1 MMNVNLDKFTDK
13 GQYKVPEGYFDTLAD
28 RIMANIP
35 EAPIQE
41 EKKKKSAKII
51 SLNTRVKIAVAAAI
65 AGVLISSITIR
76 LYQQDKKLA
85 DVNDAKTEMATT
97 PETYGEEY
105 VNDYIDYAMVDEDD
119 IYKYLSEN

>member
-35 EAPIQE
+35 EAQKQE
-41 EKKKKSAKII
+41 EKKKSAKII

-65 AGVLISSITIR
+65 AGALISSITIR

-85 DVNDAKTEMATT
+85 DVNTKTEMTT
-97 PETYGEEY
+97 NSETYGEEY

>member
-35 EAPIQE
+35 EAPKE
-41 EKKKKSAKII
+41 EKKKSAKII

-65 AGVLISSITIR
+65 AGALISSVTIR

-85 DVNDAKTEMATT
+85 DVNTKTEMTT
-97 PETYGEEY
+97 NSETYGEEY

>member
-41 EKKKKSAKII
+41 KKQKKSAKII

-65 AGVLISSITIR
+65 AGALISSVTIR

-85 DVNDAKTEMATT
+85 DVNTKTEMTTT

>member
-35 EAPIQE
+35 ETPIQE
-41 EKKKKSAKII
+41 EKKKSAKII

-65 AGVLISSITIR
+65 AGALISSITVR

-85 DVNDAKTEMATT
+85 DVNEAKTEMTTT

>member
-1 MMNVNLDKFTDK
+1 MMNVNFDKFTDK

-35 EAPIQE
+35 ETPKQE
-41 EKKKKSAKII
+41 EKQKKSAKII

-65 AGVLISSITIR
+65 VGALISSVTIR
-76 LYQQDKKLA
+76 LYQQDTKLA
-85 DVNDAKTEMATT
+85 NMKAKTEM
-97 PETYGEEY
+97 PNNSETYGEEY

>member
-65 AGVLISSITIR
+65 AGALISSVTIR

-85 DVNDAKTEMATT
+85 NVEAKTEMTTT

>member
-35 EAPIQE
+35 EAPKQE
-41 EKKKKSAKII
+41 EKKKSAKII

-65 AGVLISSITIR
+65 AGALISSVTIR

-85 DVNDAKTEMATT
+85 DVNTKTEMTT
-97 PETYGEEY
+97 NSETYGEEY

>member
-35 EAPIQE
+35 ETPKQE
-41 EKKKKSAKII
+41 EKQKKSAKII

-65 AGVLISSITIR
+65 AGALISSVTIR

-85 DVNDAKTEMATT
+85 DVNTKTEMTT
-97 PETYGEEY
+97 NSETYGEEY

>member
-41 EKKKKSAKII
+41 KKQKKSAKII

-65 AGVLISSITIR
+65 AGVLISSVTVR

-85 DVNDAKTEMATT
+85 DVNTKTEMTTT

>member
-41 EKKKKSAKII
+41 KKQKKSAKII

-65 AGVLISSITIR
+65 AGALISSVTVR

-85 DVNDAKTEMATT
+85 DVNTKTEMTTT

>member
-41 EKKKKSAKII
+41 KKQKKSAKII

-65 AGVLISSITIR
+65 AGALISSITVR

-85 DVNDAKTEMATT
+85 DVNTKTEMTTT

>member
-1 MMNVNLDKFTDK
+1 
-13 GQYKVPEGYFDTLAD
+13 
-28 RIMANIP
+28 MANIP
-35 EAPIQE
+35 EAPKQE
-41 EKKKKSAKII
+41 EKKKSAKII

-65 AGVLISSITIR
+65 AGALISSITIR

-85 DVNDAKTEMATT
+85 DVNEAKTEMTT
-97 PETYGEEY
+97 NPETYGEEY

>member
-35 EAPIQE
+35 EAPKQE
-41 EKKKKSAKII
+41 EKQKRSARII
-51 SLNTRVKIAVAAAI
+51 SINTRVKIAVAAAI
-65 AGVLISSITIR
+65 AGALISSVTIR
-76 LYQQDKKLA
+76 LYQQETKLA
-85 DVNDAKTEMATT
+85 DVKKTNTEMTNNS
-97 PETYGEEY
+97 ETYGEEY

>member
-13 GQYKVPEGYFDTLAD
+13 GQYKVPEGYFDTLTD

-35 EAPIQE
+35 EAQKQE
-41 EKKKKSAKII
+41 EKKKSAKII

-65 AGVLISSITIR
+65 AGALISSVTIR

-85 DVNDAKTEMATT
+85 NVEAKTEMTTT

>member
-35 EAPIQE
+35 ETPKQE
-41 EKKKKSAKII
+41 EKKKSAKII

-65 AGVLISSITIR
+65 AGALISSVTIR
-76 LYQQDKKLA
+76 LYQQETKLA
-85 DVNDAKTEMATT
+85 EVNTKTEMTNNS
-97 PETYGEEY
+97 ETYGEEY
-105 VNDYIDYAMVDEDD
+105 VNDYLDYAMVDEDD

>member
-41 EKKKKSAKII
+41 KKQKKSAKII

-65 AGVLISSITIR
+65 AGVLISSVTIR

-85 DVNDAKTEMATT
+85 NVNTKTEMTT
-97 PETYGEEY
+97 NSETYGEEY

>member
-35 EAPIQE
+35 ETPKQE
-41 EKKKKSAKII
+41 EKQKKSAKII
-51 SLNTRVKIAVAAAI
+51 SLNTRIKIAVAAAI
-65 AGVLISSITIR
+65 AGALISSVTIR

-85 DVNDAKTEMATT
+85 DVNTKTEMTT
-97 PETYGEEY
+97 NSETYGEEY

>member
-35 EAPIQE
+35 EAPKQE
-41 EKKKKSAKII
+41 EKQKKSAKII
-51 SLNTRVKIAVAAAI
+51 SLNTKVKIAVAAAI
-65 AGVLISSITIR
+65 VGALISSVTIR
-76 LYQQDKKLA
+76 LYQQDTKLA
-85 DVNDAKTEMATT
+85 EMNKKTEITNIS
-97 PETYGEEY
+97 ETYGEEY
-105 VNDYIDYAMVDEDD
+105 INDYIDYAMVDGDD

>member
-35 EAPIQE
+35 ETPKQE
-41 EKKKKSAKII
+41 EKKKSAKII

-65 AGVLISSITIR
+65 AGALISSVTIR

-85 DVNDAKTEMATT
+85 DVNTKTEMTT
-97 PETYGEEY
+97 NSETYGEEY

>member
-35 EAPIQE
+35 ETPKQE
-41 EKKKKSAKII
+41 EKQKSAKII

-65 AGVLISSITIR
+65 AGALISSVTIR

-85 DVNDAKTEMATT
+85 DVNTKTEMTT
-97 PETYGEEY
+97 NSETYGEEY

>member
-35 EAPIQE
+35 EAPKQE
-41 EKKKKSAKII
+41 EKKKSAKII

-65 AGVLISSITIR
+65 AGALISSVTIR
-76 LYQQDKKLA
+76 LYQHDKKLA
-85 DVNDAKTEMATT
+85 EMNTNTEMTHNSEA
-97 PETYGEEY
+97 YGEEY